1 MEAKQKIL
9 NTLENFGEFIL
20 ELKDRKDKINSEL
33 SRLDGKVN
41 DLLHYMEGVCEEGVK
56 VHPMTISSE
65 LTTVLQERRVIKDEY
80 EILQSVLSYGQII
93 NVKTINKMITKVKG
107 APKHYNMRSYSK
119 DFRELKENKSEVE

>member
-1 MEAKQKIL
+1 METKQKIL
-9 NTLENFGEFIL
+9 DTLGSFGEFIL
-20 ELKDRKDKINSEL
+20 ELKVRKDKVNSEL

-41 DLLHYMEGVCEEGVK
+41 DLLHYMEGVCDDK
-56 VHPMTISSE
+56 TKLHPMAVSSE

-93 NVKTINKMITKVKG
+93 NVKTINKMIAKVKG

-119 DFRELKENKSEVE
+119 DFRELKENKGEVE